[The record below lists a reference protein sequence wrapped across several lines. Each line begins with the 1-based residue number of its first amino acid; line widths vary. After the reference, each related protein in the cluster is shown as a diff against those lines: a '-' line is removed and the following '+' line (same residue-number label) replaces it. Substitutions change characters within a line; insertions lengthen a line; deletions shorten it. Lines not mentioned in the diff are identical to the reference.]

1 MIRSVQI
8 ENFQSHA
15 MTRLEFSPGIN
26 ALVGDSDC
34 GKSAVMRAILWCV
47 TNQSQG
53 IADISDWCKTKKGGL
68 KAGDRCLVSINTNPG
83 DGCRDVSRIRSTE
96 FNGYEVYSGGDGVDK
111 YEALRTD
118 VPSEVS
124 SAFGIGD
131 VNIQWQ
137 MDPQFLVSMGAGE
150 AARYINSLVNLDD
163 IDIAMSAVNSM
174 SRETAQDIRAAA
186 QEVDSLHA
194 EVDSLQWVDR
204 LKELADRAEGLDR
217 SLQCAWQKAD
227 TMKAGLLRLM
237 DADRQAGRLSSAIGR
252 VEKALGKVS
261 SISSRLDR
269 AISRCNR
276 LQGALRDYR
285 EASRKADR
293 LKGLENVQ
301 DALGRAQDALS
312 AMEEASRRSRCGNMA
327 QYRAAVR
334 TASIDLT
341 DLERILP
348 RIQRMGDALYRQES
362 RARYLRN
369 LCSTYRDEQED
380 IRQAQEE
387 LHSLLEG
394 LEGQVCPCCGQEI
407 HNVSKM

>member
-34 GKSAVMRAILWCV
+34 GKSAVMRAILWCI

-68 KAGDRCLVSINTNPG
+68 KAGDRCIVSISTNPG

-96 FNGYEVYSGGDGVDK
+96 FNGYEVYSGGDDTDK

-186 QEVDSLHA
+186 QDVDSLHA

-217 SLQCAWQKAD
+217 SLQGARQKAG
-227 TMKAGLLRLM
+227 TMKEGLQRLM
-237 DADRQAGRLSSAIGR
+237 DADREAGRLSSAIGR
-252 VEKALGKVS
+252 VEEALGKAS

-276 LQGALRDYR
+276 LQASLRDYR
-285 EASRKADR
+285 EASRKASRLQGLDR
-293 LKGLENVQ
+293 AQ
-301 DALGRAQDALS
+301 DAVAMAQDALS

-327 QYRAAVR
+327 QYRAAVKA
-334 TASIDLT
+334 ASIDLA

-362 RARYLRN
+362 RAKYLRN
-369 LCSTYRDEQED
+369 LCSTYKEEQED
-380 IRQAQEE
+380 IRQAEEE
-387 LHSLLEG
+387 LHTLLEG

>member
-1 MIRSVQI
+1 MIQSVQI

-34 GKSAVMRAILWCV
+34 GKSAVMRAILWCI

-53 IADISDWCKTKKGGL
+53 IADISDWCKTRKGGL
-68 KAGDRCLVSINTNPG
+68 RAGDRCLVSISTNPG

-96 FNGYEVYSGGDGVDK
+96 FNGYEVYSGGDDTDK

-204 LKELADRAEGLDR
+204 LKELADRAGRLNDCVLDAMAREKSLKDGLD
-217 SLQCAWQKAD
+217 AHGKAME
-227 TMKAGLLRLM
+227 TAT
-237 DADRQAGRLSSAIGR
+237 RLSSAIGR
-252 VEKALGKVS
+252 VEEAMKNAS
-261 SISSRLDR
+261 SISSSLDR

-276 LQGALRDYR
+276 LQASLRDYR
-285 EASRKADR
+285 EASRKASRLQGLDR
-293 LKGLENVQ
+293 AQ
-301 DALGRAQDALS
+301 DAVARAQDALS
-312 AMEEASRRSRCGNMA
+312 AMEKASRRSRCGNMA

-334 TASIDLT
+334 TASIDLA

-362 RARYLRN
+362 RAKYLRN
-369 LCSTYRDEQED
+369 LCSTYRGEQED
-380 IRQAQEE
+380 IRQAEEE
-387 LHSLLEG
+387 LHTLLEG